1 MLDQYLSHGSYAGK
15 VSKLMQAGLA
25 DDFKQPWYTPLDT
38 SPDSTGIALGGI
50 GSCYTL
56 TPAGTTPVFNLLP
69 GIQVRDSSHDGL
81 RLEDYYFSQYSCDKQ
96 ELYIVNFSDFCQR
109 LKFYPLFNALEQA
122 LLNAFEDSPERSL
135 EKLNTALEESHF
147 YSWNR
152 ASLSRWRIELSET
165 TQRLLADPKSSVI
178 ERNRAWILDYF
189 DGAIGIKSE
198 QQSSLTTDWHQESY
212 LGQQAWPS
220 AEVDY
225 EALYPVARQGFNNE
239 DGISISKYHYSPIVA
254 GNAEMCALP
263 ISFTRIKL
271 TNNSKHTRH
280 FNLVRCLENI
290 CGYQVLKDRPG
301 IQDASFTLVRSA
313 KNQNTSVHNDQLPGH
328 KIKHLVQQGESMERS
343 DFAGEVCMSISAP
356 DSCCI
361 SAKPYFYSCHQE
373 RVVSGALASG
383 HISEHFDVGIHCGR
397 ELSSSALCVSGELA
411 PGESVE
417 VLFSLSLDFAS
428 INLPGL
434 QSQKNYCLQFPSSK
448 QRALNIAQFALRHEA
463 KLRSDF
469 VDQLERLYP
478 NNVATQI
485 SEQPAQSKRMK
496 TLALN
501 TLSFLAE
508 ATVWDC
514 EQRFLVREC
523 ADYPFFNSLDVY
535 FYGSFGLCA
544 LLPQLDGMVMRHFGQ
559 AIIASGND
567 VRRHHEY
574 VGHDYADLPSP
585 KLEGPRSVFGAVIH
599 DLGSPFD
606 ARPDAYDWHNVKEWK
621 DLAPKYILMVLRHYR
636 LTGDVS
642 VITDCWNACKAAMQ
656 HLRAMVED
664 GQQFPLTRGTDDT
677 FDNLSSHGISV
688 YCGSLWIAGLQA
700 YAEIAS
706 LMEQTAL
713 SSEYQL
719 LADSARIEFNTALW
733 DEDEGYY
740 HFYVT
745 PLQMEDVQLH
755 KRDQLEFALK
765 SSVHAQSLNWT
776 QVQDDAS
783 FIRAINQWL
792 HTDHQWTTE
801 EYQALELLW
810 NMHCQEA
817 WPQTAN
823 RRQRRCMRKLALLA
837 SGDFWNASFYNKIR
851 NDSDDS
857 FADQLLADSYC
868 NLLGLKA
875 IASEQQKVRSLQ
887 RVFDINFK
895 ANSARIGAAN
905 LVGLNGEP
913 KEWFNFQAHD
923 VWIGVQYSLV
933 CAMYEVGLNEQA
945 LELLE
950 ASYQNLYDDARI
962 PFAAPEGFNGTSRIE
977 LEKLTG
983 FAIPAQ
989 SLLEQLQSC
998 GLVLDDRRI
1007 SAEIPRDFEAYSAV
1021 VSSIDLSVDEQQ
1033 RLFQLLHHTGLRY
1046 TAGRY
1051 FRPGMIFALPMLLG
1065 SALA

>member
-1 MLDQYLSHGSYAGK
+1 MLDQYLSHGSYVGK

-56 TPAGTTPVFNLLP
+56 TPAGTTPIFNLLP
-69 GIQVRDSSHDGL
+69 GIQVRDRSHDSL
-81 RLEDYYFSQYSCDKQ
+81 RLEDFYFSQYRCDQ
-96 ELYIVNFSDFCQR
+96 QALYIVNYSDFCQR
-109 LKFYPLFNALEQA
+109 LKFYPIVNANEQA
-122 LLNAFEDSPERSL
+122 LLNVAEDSQECSL
-135 EKLNTALEESHF
+135 DKINAALEESQF
-147 YSWNR
+147 YACNS
-152 ASLSRWRIELSET
+152 AALGRWRIEFSST
-165 TQRLLADPKSSVI
+165 TQQLLASPKSNVI
-178 ERNRAWILDYF
+178 ERNRAWLLDYF
-189 DGAIGIKSE
+189 DGALGVKS
-198 QQSSLTTDWHQESY
+198 QQQASLTTDWHQDSY

-220 AEVDY
+220 DNVDF
-225 EALYPVARQGFNNE
+225 EALYPVARQGYSNN
-239 DGISISKYHYSPIVA
+239 DAISINKYHYSPIVA
-254 GNAEMCALP
+254 GNADMCALP
-263 ISFTRIKL
+263 VSFTRIKL
-271 TNNSKHTRH
+271 TNNSKQKRH
-280 FNLVRCLENI
+280 FTLVRCLENI

-301 IQDASFTLVRSA
+301 VQDASFTLVRSA
-313 KNQNTSVHNDQLPGH
+313 KNQTAKVHNDQLPSH
-328 KIKHLVQQGESMERS
+328 NVKHVVQQGESLERS
-343 DFAGEVCMSISAP
+343 DFSGEVCVSISAP
-356 DSCCI
+356 DNCCI
-361 SAKPYFYSCHQE
+361 SAKPQFYSCNQE
-373 RVVSGALASG
+373 QIVAGALASG
-383 HISEHFDVGIHCGR
+383 HVSEHFDRGIYCGR
-397 ELSSSALCVSGELA
+397 ELTSSVLCVSGELA
-411 PGESVE
+411 AGESVE
-417 VLFSLSLDFAS
+417 VLFSLSLDFAH

-434 QSQKNYCLQFPSSK
+434 QSQKNYCLQFPNAE
-448 QRALNIAQFALRHEA
+448 QRALNIAKFALRQED
-463 KLRSDF
+463 KLANDF
-469 VDQLERLYP
+469 VQQLERLYP
-478 NNVATQI
+478 SAVAAQI
-485 SEQPAQSKRMK
+485 SQKTEQSKRMR

-501 TLSFLAE
+501 TLSFLSE

-544 LLPQLDGMVMRHFGQ
+544 LLPQLDGMVMRHFGD
-559 AIIASGND
+559 AIVATGTD

-585 KLEGPRSVFGAVIH
+585 KLEAPRFVVGAVIH

-636 LTGDVS
+636 LTGDISVVS
-642 VITDCWNACKAAMQ
+642 DCWQACKAAMQ
-656 HLRAMVED
+656 HLRAMVEE

-700 YAEIAS
+700 YAEIAN
-706 LMEQTAL
+706 LMEETAL
-713 SSEYQL
+713 NNEYQL
-719 LADSARIEFNTALW
+719 LADSAAVEFNSALW
-733 DEDEGYY
+733 DEEEGYF

-745 PLQMEDVQLH
+745 PLQLEDVQVD
-755 KRDQLEFALK
+755 KRKALELALK
-765 SSVHAQSLNWT
+765 SSVHTQSVNWC
-776 QVQDDAS
+776 QVEDDAS
-783 FIRAINQWL
+783 FVRVINQWL
-792 HTDHQWTTE
+792 HTEQNWTNE
-801 EYQALELLW
+801 AYSALEPLW
-810 NMHCQEA
+810 KHHCQEA
-817 WPQTAN
+817 WPQQSN

-837 SGDFWNASFYNKIR
+837 AGDFWHTSFDNKIC

-875 IASEQQKVRSLQ
+875 IANNQQKVRSLQ
-887 RVFDINFK
+887 RVFNINFK

-933 CAMYEVGLNEQA
+933 CAMYEVGLTEQA

-977 LEKLTG
+977 LDKLQEFSASAPT
-983 FAIPAQ
+983 
-989 SLLEQLQSC
+989 LLEQLQAC
-998 GLVLDDRRI
+998 GVVLNDRRI
-1007 SAEIPRDFEAYSAV
+1007 SAEIPRDFETFKSTTSA
-1021 VSSIDLSVDEQQ
+1021 ITLPLDEQA

-1051 FRPGMIFALPMLLG
+1051 FRPGMIFALPMLLN
-1065 SALA
+1065 ATLA